1 MAPPFRFAGPPT
13 PFLNGLTVG
22 SANRA
27 TRNPKARQRAKNG
40 PANANPTHPKET
52 DMTDHLGKPDRK
64 PNTYGKV
71 RNPISDKAVQLDPIS
86 DGGRGTDGRFT
97 KGAKPGPGN
106 PYNAQVQTLRRAMLG
121 AVTSQDIAEIIQSLV
136 TSAKSGDT
144 AAIKLLFS
152 YCVGQP
158 HQPVAPDRTE
168 VENLEL
174 QEKRMAV
181 ETQIRFRES
190 LSTW

>member
-1 MAPPFRFAGPPT
+1 MAAT
-13 PFLNGLTVG
+13 PN
-22 SANRA
+22 
-27 TRNPKARQRAKNG
+27 
-40 PANANPTHPKET
+40 
-52 DMTDHLGKPDRK
+52 KPDRTHQK
-64 PNTYGKV
+64 IAK
-71 RNPISDKAVQLDPIS
+71 DKKAIPDSSVQLSPIS
-86 DGGRGTDGRFT
+86 DGGRASDGRFT

-106 PYNAQVQTLRRAMLG
+106 PYNAQVQTLRRSMLS
-121 AVTSQDIAEIIQSLV
+121 AVTPQDIAEIIQTLV
-136 TSAKSGDT
+136 SSAKAGDT

-174 QEKRMAV
+174 QEKRMAA
-181 ETQIRFRES
+181 ESQIRFRES

>member
-1 MAPPFRFAGPPT
+1 MADTQSKPGQT
-13 PFLNGLTVG
+13 
-22 SANRA
+22 ANKL
-27 TRNPKARQRAKNG
+27 PKAIA
-40 PANANPTHPKET
+40 
-52 DMTDHLGKPDRK
+52 DKPDK
-64 PNTYGKV
+64 SV
-71 RNPISDKAVQLDPIS
+71 QISQIS
-86 DGGRGTDGRFT
+86 DGGRGANGQFT

-121 AVTSQDIAEIIQSLV
+121 AVTSQDIAEIIQTLV
-136 TSAKSGDT
+136 SSAKSGDT

-174 QEKRMAV
+174 QEKRMAA
-181 ETQIRFRES
+181 EAQIRFRES
-190 LSTW
+190 LPAW